1 MIREGA
7 EMKVEVIE
15 RGDSKI
21 LDILEEQDS
30 PVVAARRA
38 ALLGVAN
45 AVTGSNIDADGA
57 FLPEDAGTH
66 HQISL
71 EAIAS
76 YTALLGNGD
85 DYNKTVRE
93 IMYIREH
100 GEPDP
105 DPVTAAN
112 AWTSAYEELEDS
124 ANGKPM
130 VMALSGE
137 LAGIAK
143 TRSMLG
149 LPSNDGVQVMSDDVT
164 GIQTYELSDEVS
176 STIASFNDD
185 IAAYMEKF
193 LGSLKR
199 EEEQLSFGFKKPDDE
214 DDTQS
219 S

>member
-1 MIREGA
+1 MN
-7 EMKVEVIE
+7 VEVIE
-15 RGDSKI
+15 RGGSKI

-45 AVTGSNIDADGA
+45 SVAGSNLDSDGA
-57 FLPEDAGTH
+57 ILPNDAGTH

-76 YTALLGNGD
+76 YSTLLGNGN
-85 DYNKTVRE
+85 DYDKTVRE

-112 AWTSAYEELEDS
+112 AWTSAYEELEDTV
-124 ANGKPM
+124 NGKPM
-130 VMALSGE
+130 VMALPGE
-137 LAGIAK
+137 LTGIAK

-164 GIQTYELSDEVS
+164 GIQTYELSDDVS
-176 STIASFNDD
+176 STIASFNDE
-185 IAAYMEKF
+185 IASFKEKF
-193 LGSLKR
+193 LGSLKKD
-199 EEEQLSFGFKKPDDE
+199 EEQLTFGFKDPDNE

>member
-1 MIREGA
+1 
-7 EMKVEVIE
+7 MKVEVIE
-15 RGDSKI
+15 RGSSKI
-21 LDILEEQDS
+21 LDIFESQDT

-45 AVTGSNIDADGA
+45 SVTGDNVDKDGA
-57 FLPEDAGTH
+57 ILPEDAGTH

-85 DYNKTVRE
+85 DYDKTVRE

-112 AWTSAYEELEDS
+112 AWTSAYEELEDTV
-124 ANGKPM
+124 NGKPM
-130 VMALSGE
+130 AIALSDE
-137 LAGIAK
+137 LTGIEK

-149 LPSNDGVQVMSDDVT
+149 LPSNYGIQVISDDIT
-164 GIQTYELSDEVS
+164 GIDTYSLTEDVS
-176 STIASFNDD
+176 STTASFKDE
-185 IAAYMEKF
+185 IADFREKF
-193 LGSLKR
+193 LDSLKT

-214 DDTQS
+214 GDTQS

>member
-1 MIREGA
+1 
-7 EMKVEVIE
+7 MKVEVIE

-38 ALLGVAN
+38 ALFDVAN
-45 AVTGSNIDADGA
+45 AVTGSNVDADGA

-85 DYNKTVRE
+85 DYDKTVRE

-112 AWTSAYEELEDS
+112 AWTSAYEELEDTV
-124 ANGKPM
+124 NGKPM
-130 VMALSGE
+130 PIALSDE
-137 LAGIAK
+137 LTGIAK

-149 LPSNDGVQVMSDDVT
+149 LPSNDGIQLISDDIT
-164 GIQTYELSDEVS
+164 GIDTYSLTEDVS
-176 STIASFNDD
+176 STTASFKDE
-185 IAAYMEKF
+185 IAAFKKKF
-193 LGSLKR
+193 LDSMKT

>member
-1 MIREGA
+1 
-7 EMKVEVIE
+7 MKVEVIE
-15 RGDSKI
+15 RGSSKI
-21 LDILEEQDS
+21 LDIFESQDT

-45 AVTGSNIDADGA
+45 SVTGDNVDEDGA
-57 FLPEDAGTH
+57 ILPEDAGTH

-85 DYNKTVRE
+85 DYDKTVRE

-112 AWTSAYEELEDS
+112 AWTSAYEELEDTV
-124 ANGKPM
+124 NGKPM
-130 VMALSGE
+130 AIALSDE
-137 LAGIAK
+137 LTGIAK

-149 LPSNDGVQVMSDDVT
+149 LPSNDGVQVISDDVT
-164 GIQTYELSDEVS
+164 GIDTYSLTEDVS
-176 STIASFNDD
+176 STTASFKDE
-185 IAAYMEKF
+185 IAAFKKKF
-193 LGSLKR
+193 LDSMKT

>member
-1 MIREGA
+1 MN
-7 EMKVEVIE
+7 VEVIE
-15 RGDSKI
+15 HGGLKI
-21 LDILEEQDS
+21 LDIFEGQDT

-45 AVTGSNIDADGA
+45 SIAGDNLDEDDEI
-57 FLPEDAGTH
+57 LPEDAGTH
-66 HQISL
+66 HHISL
-71 EAIAS
+71 EAIGS
-76 YTALLGNGD
+76 YSALLGNGD
-85 DYNKTVRE
+85 DYDKTVRE

-124 ANGKPM
+124 VNGKPM
-130 VMALSGE
+130 VMASSDE
-137 LAGIAK
+137 LTGIAK

-149 LPSNDGVQVMSDDVT
+149 LPSNDGVQAMSDDVT
-164 GIQTYELSDEVS
+164 GIDTYSLTDEVS
-176 STIASFNDD
+176 STVASFNDE
-185 IAAYMEKF
+185 IAAFKEKF

-199 EEEQLSFGFKKPDDE
+199 KEEQLTFGFKDPDNE
-214 DDTQS
+214 DDVKS

>member
-1 MIREGA
+1 
-7 EMKVEVIE
+7 MKVEVIE

-45 AVTGSNIDADGA
+45 SVTGSNVDVDGA

-76 YTALLGNGD
+76 YSALLGNGD
-85 DYNKTVRE
+85 DYDKTVRE

-112 AWTSAYEELEDS
+112 AWTSAYEELED
-124 ANGKPM
+124 AVNGKPM
-130 VMALSGE
+130 AIALSDE
-137 LAGIAK
+137 LTGIAK

-149 LPSNDGVQVMSDDVT
+149 LPSNDGVQVISDDVT
-164 GIQTYELSDEVS
+164 GIDTYSLTEDVS
-176 STIASFNDD
+176 STTASFKDE
-185 IAAYMEKF
+185 IAAFKKKF
-193 LGSLKR
+193 LDSMKT

>member
-1 MIREGA
+1 
-7 EMKVEVIE
+7 MKVEVIE

-45 AVTGSNIDADGA
+45 SVTGSNVDVDGA

-76 YTALLGNGD
+76 YSALLGNGD
-85 DYNKTVRE
+85 DYDKTVRE

-112 AWTSAYEELEDS
+112 AWTSAYEELED
-124 ANGKPM
+124 AVNGKLM
-130 VMALSGE
+130 AIALSDE
-137 LAGIAK
+137 LTGIEK

-149 LPSNDGVQVMSDDVT
+149 LPSNYGVQVISDDVT
-164 GIQTYELSDEVS
+164 GIDTYSLTEDVS
-176 STIASFNDD
+176 STTASFKDE
-185 IAAYMEKF
+185 IAAFKKKF
-193 LGSLKR
+193 LDSMKT

-214 DDTQS
+214 GDTQS

>member
-1 MIREGA
+1 MN
-7 EMKVEVIE
+7 VEVIE
-15 RGDSKI
+15 RGGSKI
-21 LDILEEQDS
+21 LDIFEGQDT

-45 AVTGSNIDADGA
+45 SVTGEDVDEDGA
-57 FLPEDAGTH
+57 ILPGDAGTH

-76 YTALLGNGD
+76 YSALLGNGD
-85 DYNKTVRE
+85 DYDKTVRE

-112 AWTSAYEELEDS
+112 AWTSAYEELEDT

-130 VMALSGE
+130 AMSLTDE
-137 LAGIAK
+137 LTGIAK

-149 LPSNDGVQVMSDDVT
+149 LPSNDGIQVMSNDIT
-164 GIQTYELSDEVS
+164 GIDTYSLIADVS
-176 STIASFNDD
+176 STISSFNDE
-185 IAAYMEKF
+185 IAALKAEF
-193 LGSLKR
+193 LDSLKTD
-199 EEEQLSFGFKKPDDE
+199 EEQLTFGFKDSDE
-214 DDTQS
+214 IYDTQS

>member
-1 MIREGA
+1 MN
-7 EMKVEVIE
+7 VEVIE
-15 RGDSKI
+15 RGGSKI
-21 LDILEEQDS
+21 LDIFESQDT

-45 AVTGSNIDADGA
+45 SVTGEDVDEDGVI
-57 FLPEDAGTH
+57 LPADAGTH
-66 HQISL
+66 HHISL
-71 EAIAS
+71 EAIGS
-76 YTALLGNGD
+76 YSALLGNGD
-85 DYNKTVRE
+85 DYDKTVRE

-112 AWTSAYEELEDS
+112 AWTSAYEELED
-124 ANGKPM
+124 AVNGKPM
-130 VMALSGE
+130 VMSLSDE
-137 LAGIAK
+137 LTGIAK

-149 LPSNDGVQVMSDDVT
+149 LPSNDGIQVMSDDIT
-164 GIQTYELSDEVS
+164 GIDTYSLTDEVS
-176 STIASFNDD
+176 STIASFNDE
-185 IAAYMEKF
+185 IASLKKKF

-199 EEEQLSFGFKKPDDE
+199 EEEQLTFGFKDPDNE

>member
-1 MIREGA
+1 MN
-7 EMKVEVIE
+7 VEVIE
-15 RGDSKI
+15 RGSSKI
-21 LDILEEQDS
+21 LDIFEGQDS

-57 FLPEDAGTH
+57 ILPDDAGTH

-76 YTALLGNGD
+76 YSALLGNGD

-100 GEPDP
+100 GEPAP
-105 DPVTAAN
+105 DPITAAN
-112 AWTSAYEELEDS
+112 AWTSAYEELED
-124 ANGKPM
+124 AVNGKPM
-130 VMALSGE
+130 VMASSDE

-164 GIQTYELSDEVS
+164 GIDTYSLSDDVS
-176 STIASFNDD
+176 STIVSFNDE
-185 IAAYMEKF
+185 IASFKAKF
-193 LGSLKR
+193 LDSLKT
-199 EEEQLSFGFKKPDDE
+199 EEEQLTFGFKDPDDIY
-214 DDTQS
+214 DTQS

>member
-1 MIREGA
+1 
-7 EMKVEVIE
+7 MKVEVIE

-38 ALLGVAN
+38 ALFGVAN
-45 AVTGSNIDADGA
+45 AVTGSNVDADGA

-112 AWTSAYEELEDS
+112 AWTSAYEELED
-124 ANGKPM
+124 AVNGKQM
-130 VMALSGE
+130 AIALSDE
-137 LAGIAK
+137 LTGIAK

-149 LPSNDGVQVMSDDVT
+149 LPSNDGVQVISDDVT
-164 GIQTYELSDEVS
+164 GIDTYSLTEDVS
-176 STIASFNDD
+176 STTASFKDE
-185 IAAYMEKF
+185 IAAFKKKF
-193 LGSLKR
+193 LDSMKT

-214 DDTQS
+214 GDTQS

>member
-1 MIREGA
+1 
-7 EMKVEVIE
+7 MKVEVIE
-15 RGDSKI
+15 RGSSKI
-21 LDILEEQDS
+21 LDIFESQDT

-45 AVTGSNIDADGA
+45 SVTGDNVDEDGA
-57 FLPEDAGTH
+57 ILPEDAGTH

-85 DYNKTVRE
+85 DYDKTVRE

-112 AWTSAYEELEDS
+112 AWTSAYEELEDTV
-124 ANGKPM
+124 NGKPM
-130 VMALSGE
+130 AIALSDE
-137 LAGIAK
+137 LTGIEK

-149 LPSNDGVQVMSDDVT
+149 LPSNYGIQVISDDIT
-164 GIQTYELSDEVS
+164 GIDTYSLTEDVS
-176 STIASFNDD
+176 STTASFKDEIASLK
-185 IAAYMEKF
+185 EKF
-193 LGSLKR
+193 LGSLKT
-199 EEEQLSFGFKKPDDE
+199 EEGQLSFGFSKPDDE
-214 DDTQS
+214 GDTQS

>member
-1 MIREGA
+1 
-7 EMKVEVIE
+7 MKVEVIE
-15 RGDSKI
+15 RGSSKI
-21 LDILEEQDS
+21 LDIFESQDT

-45 AVTGSNIDADGA
+45 SVTGDNVDEDGA
-57 FLPEDAGTH
+57 ILPEDAGTH

-76 YTALLGNGD
+76 YSALLGNGD
-85 DYNKTVRE
+85 DYDKTVRE

-112 AWTSAYEELEDS
+112 VWTSAYEELED
-124 ANGKPM
+124 AVNGKPM
-130 VMALSGE
+130 AIALSDE
-137 LAGIAK
+137 LTGIAK

-149 LPSNDGVQVMSDDVT
+149 LPSNYSVLAISDDVT
-164 GIQTYELSDEVS
+164 GIDTYSLTEDVS
-176 STIASFNDD
+176 STTASFKDE
-185 IAAYMEKF
+185 IAAFKKKF
-193 LGSLKR
+193 LDSLKT
-199 EEEQLSFGFKKPDDE
+199 EEEQLSFGLKKPDDE

>member
-1 MIREGA
+1 
-7 EMKVEVIE
+7 MKVKVIE

-38 ALLGVAN
+38 ALFGVAN
-45 AVTGSNIDADGA
+45 AVTGSNVDADGA

-85 DYNKTVRE
+85 DYDKTVRE

-112 AWTSAYEELEDS
+112 AWTSAYEELED
-124 ANGKPM
+124 AVNGKPM
-130 VMALSGE
+130 VTSLSDE
-137 LAGIAK
+137 LTGIAK

-149 LPSNDGVQVMSDDVT
+149 LPSNDGVQLISDDIT
-164 GIQTYELSDEVS
+164 GIDTYSLTDEVP
-176 STIASFNDD
+176 STIASFNDE
-185 IAAYMEKF
+185 IVAYKEKF
-193 LGSLKR
+193 LGSLKKD
-199 EEEQLSFGFKKPDDE
+199 EEQLTFGFKKPDDE

>member
-1 MIREGA
+1 
-7 EMKVEVIE
+7 MKVEVIE

-21 LDILEEQDS
+21 LDIFEEQDS

-45 AVTGSNIDADGA
+45 SVTGSNVDADGA
-57 FLPEDAGTH
+57 ILPEDAGTH

-76 YTALLGNGD
+76 YSALLGNGD
-85 DYNKTVRE
+85 DYDKTVRE

-105 DPVTAAN
+105 DPVTATN
-112 AWTSAYEELEDS
+112 AWTSAYEELEDTVDC
-124 ANGKPM
+124 KPM
-130 VMALSGE
+130 AIALSDE
-137 LAGIAK
+137 LTGIAK

-149 LPSNDGVQVMSDDVT
+149 LPSNYGIQVISDDVT
-164 GIQTYELSDEVS
+164 GIDTYSLTEDVS
-176 STIASFNDD
+176 STTASFKDE
-185 IAAYMEKF
+185 IAAFKKKF
-193 LGSLKR
+193 LDSLKT
-199 EEEQLSFGFKKPDDE
+199 EEEQLPFGFKKPDDE

>member
-1 MIREGA
+1 
-7 EMKVEVIE
+7 MKVEVIE

-45 AVTGSNIDADGA
+45 SVTGSNVDVDGA

-76 YTALLGNGD
+76 YSALLGNGD
-85 DYNKTVRE
+85 DYDKTVRE

-112 AWTSAYEELEDS
+112 AWTSAYEELEDTV
-124 ANGKPM
+124 NGKPM
-130 VMALSGE
+130 AITLSDE
-137 LAGIAK
+137 LTGIAK

-149 LPSNDGVQVMSDDVT
+149 LPSNYGIQVISDDIT
-164 GIQTYELSDEVS
+164 GIDTYSLTEDVS
-176 STIASFNDD
+176 STTASFKDE
-185 IAAYMEKF
+185 IADFKEKF
-193 LGSLKR
+193 LDSLKA

>member
-1 MIREGA
+1 MN
-7 EMKVEVIE
+7 VEVIE

-21 LDILEEQDS
+21 LDIFEGQDS
-30 PVVAARRA
+30 SVVAARRA
-38 ALLGVAN
+38 ALLGVVN
-45 AVTGSNIDADGA
+45 SVTGEDLDVDGA
-57 FLPEDAGTH
+57 ILPEDAGTH

-76 YTALLGNGD
+76 YSALLGNGN
-85 DYNKTVRE
+85 DYDKTVRE

-112 AWTSAYEELEDS
+112 AWTSAYEELEDTV
-124 ANGKPM
+124 NGKPM

-137 LAGIAK
+137 LTGIAK

-176 STIASFNDD
+176 STIASFNDE

>member
-1 MIREGA
+1 MN
-7 EMKVEVIE
+7 VEVIE
-15 RGDSKI
+15 RGGSKI
-21 LDILEEQDS
+21 LDIFEGQDS

-45 AVTGSNIDADGA
+45 SVIGSNFDADGA
-57 FLPEDAGTH
+57 ILPEDAGTH

-76 YTALLGNGD
+76 YSALLGNGD
-85 DYNKTVRE
+85 DYGKTVRE

-112 AWTSAYEELEDS
+112 AWTSAYEELEDTV
-124 ANGKPM
+124 NDKPM
-130 VMALSGE
+130 EMAMSDE

-176 STIASFNDD
+176 STIASLNDE
-185 IAAYMEKF
+185 ISAFKKKF
-193 LGSLKR
+193 LDSLKN
-199 EEEQLSFGFKKPDDE
+199 EEEQMSFGFKKPDDE
-214 DDTQS
+214 GVTQS

>member
-1 MIREGA
+1 MIREGV

-21 LDILEEQDS
+21 LDILEKQDS

-45 AVTGSNIDADGA
+45 SVAGSDVDADGA
-57 FLPEDAGTH
+57 LLPEDAGTH
-66 HQISL
+66 HHISL

-85 DYNKTVRE
+85 DYDKTVRE

-105 DPVTAAN
+105 DPITSVN
-112 AWTSAYEELEDS
+112 AWTSAYEELEDTV
-124 ANGKPM
+124 NGKPM
-130 VMALSGE
+130 VMALPGE
-137 LAGIAK
+137 LTGIAK

-149 LPSNDGVQVMSDDVT
+149 LPSNDGIQVMSDDPT
-164 GIQTYELSDEVS
+164 GIDTYILSDDVS
-176 STIASFNDD
+176 STIASFNDE
-185 IAAYMEKF
+185 IAAFKDKF
-193 LGSLKR
+193 LDSMKI
-199 EEEQLSFGFKKPDDE
+199 EEEQLSFGFKKPDNE
-214 DDTQS
+214 GDTQS

>member
-1 MIREGA
+1 MN
-7 EMKVEVIE
+7 VEVIE
-15 RGDSKI
+15 RGSSKI
-21 LDILEEQDS
+21 LDIFEGQDS

-45 AVTGSNIDADGA
+45 AVTGSNLDADGSI
-57 FLPEDAGTH
+57 LPDDAGTH

-76 YTALLGNGD
+76 YSALLGNGD
-85 DYNKTVRE
+85 DYDKTVRE

-100 GEPDP
+100 GEPSP

-124 ANGKPM
+124 VNGKPM
-130 VMALSGE
+130 VMASSDE
-137 LAGIAK
+137 LTGIAK

-149 LPSNDGVQVMSDDVT
+149 LPSNDGIQVMSDDVT
-164 GIQTYELSDEVS
+164 GIDTYSLSDDVS
-176 STIASFNDD
+176 STIASFNNE
-185 IAAYMEKF
+185 IASFKAKF
-193 LGSLKR
+193 LDGLKT
-199 EEEQLSFGFKKPDDE
+199 EEEQLTFGFRDPDDIY
-214 DDTQS
+214 DTQS

>member
-1 MIREGA
+1 MDV
-7 EMKVEVIE
+7 KVLEHGKE
-15 RGDSKI
+15 KI
-21 LDILEEQDS
+21 LEIVETQDT

-38 ALLGVAN
+38 ALYGVAN
-45 AVTGSNIDADGA
+45 AITSENLDADGVI
-57 FLPEDAGTH
+57 LPKDLGTRH
-66 HQISL
+66 SISL

-76 YTALLGNGD
+76 YSALLGNGD
-85 DYNKTVRE
+85 DYDKTVRE

-124 ANGKPM
+124 VNGKPM
-130 VMALSGE
+130 VMSLSGE
-137 LAGIAK
+137 LTGVAK

-149 LPSNDGVQVMSDDVT
+149 LPSNDGIQVMSDDVT

-176 STIASFNDD
+176 STIASFNDE
-185 IAAYMEKF
+185 ITVYKKKF
-193 LGSLKR
+193 LGSLKK
-199 EEEQLSFGFKKPDDE
+199 EEEQLSFGFKKPEGE

>member
-1 MIREGA
+1 
-7 EMKVEVIE
+7 MKVEVIE

-45 AVTGSNIDADGA
+45 SVTGSNVDADGVI
-57 FLPEDAGTH
+57 LPEDAGTH

-76 YTALLGNGD
+76 YSALLGNGD
-85 DYNKTVRE
+85 DYDKTVRE

-112 AWTSAYEELEDS
+112 AWTSAYEELEDTV
-124 ANGKPM
+124 NGKPM
-130 VMALSGE
+130 AIALSDE
-137 LAGIAK
+137 LTGIAK

-149 LPSNDGVQVMSDDVT
+149 LPSNYGVQVISDDIT
-164 GIQTYELSDEVS
+164 GIDTYSLTEDVS
-176 STIASFNDD
+176 STIASFKDE
-185 IAAYMEKF
+185 IASLKEKF
-193 LGSLKR
+193 LDSMKL
-199 EEEQLSFGFKKPDDE
+199 EEEQLSFRLKKPDDE

>member
-1 MIREGA
+1 MIREGV

-38 ALLGVAN
+38 ALFGVAN
-45 AVTGSNIDADGA
+45 SVTGSNVDADGA

-85 DYNKTVRE
+85 DYDKTVRE

-112 AWTSAYEELEDS
+112 AWTSAYEELED
-124 ANGKPM
+124 AVNGKPM
-130 VMALSGE
+130 MMALSDE
-137 LAGIAK
+137 LTGIAK

-149 LPSNDGVQVMSDDVT
+149 LPSNDGVQVISDDVT
-164 GIQTYELSDEVS
+164 GIDTYSLTEDVS
-176 STIASFNDD
+176 STTASFKDE
-185 IAAYMEKF
+185 IAAFKKKF
-193 LGSLKR
+193 LDSLKT
-199 EEEQLSFGFKKPDDE
+199 EEEQLSFGLKKPDDE